1 MQSSHLNLAG
11 LSTAERELLDQ
22 LTAEEKAT
30 ITADDVMELRGVA
43 RPSANRILSRLET
56 KGWVQRL
63 KRGLYA
69 PIPLGAASRE
79 PVVEDAW
86 LLAMRLFAPCHI
98 SGWSAAEHWD
108 LTEQIFNAVAVVT
121 SAPQRRGQ
129 QTYGGVRFRVRTI
142 PDDKLFGA
150 RKHWVGSH
158 SVSIADPS
166 RMLVDILDAPEMGG
180 GGRHT
185 VDVVHAYW
193 RSEYA
198 DADTLLDYAI
208 RYGRGTVFKRMGY
221 LAERFGSV
229 SDAWLS
235 RCGARVTKGVSE
247 LDPAG
252 PKRGTIV
259 SRWNLRVN
267 LPIDE
272 AHS

>member
-1 MQSSHLNLAG
+1 MQSAYPDLAG
-11 LSTAERELLDQ
+11 LSAPERELLDKI
-22 LTAEEKAT
+22 TAEEKAT
-30 ITADDVMELRGVA
+30 LTADDVMAQRGVS
-43 RPSANRILSRLET
+43 RPAANRILSRLEA
-56 KGWVQRL
+56 KGWVWRL
-63 KRGLYA
+63 KRGVYS
-69 PIPLGAASRE
+69 PIRLGAGSRE
-79 PVVEDAW
+79 PGVEDAW
-86 LLAMRLFAPCHI
+86 VLAMRLFAPCHI

-121 SAPQRRGQ
+121 SAPQRRGE

-142 PDDKLFGA
+142 PDNKLFGA
-150 RKHWVGSH
+150 RTQWVGSH

-185 VDVVHAYW
+185 VDVVRAYW
-193 RSEYA
+193 RSEHA
-198 DADTLLDYAI
+198 DADTLLDHAI

-221 LAERFGSV
+221 LAERFGAA

-235 RCGARVTKGVSE
+235 RCQEHVTKGVSE

-267 LPIDE
+267 VPIDE
-272 AHS
+272 APP